1 MANTTMTVATVD
13 TQAAADRRARSDAAQ
28 PLVSVVLLS
37 YNRPH
42 LLAEA
47 LASLCRQSYQNLEVT
62 VVDNPSPASAEV
74 ARVVSQFAGVR
85 LLQTERNLG
94 YAGGMNRGLAAAS
107 GDYVYLTEDDIVL
120 ESCCIETLVE
130 FLESNGLADLVAP
143 IIYNKTS
150 GTIRCAGGNLALGG
164 VYRRS
169 INGAGEPDVGQ
180 FPRAFDVT
188 YIDGATMFAR
198 REFWTKFKGFR
209 EEYFMYVDAV
219 ELCAR
224 VAKSRRRM
232 TIVPQAK
239 VHHFEPTVGP
249 ASPEL
254 EFHKLK
260 NFFAVNLLHAPV
272 RCLPEFVCRY
282 AVINGVRAVFSRH
295 GRSPRVFFKA
305 LAWVVKKTPSLL
317 KERVERPV
325 RAGASPPS

>member
-1 MANTTMTVATVD
+1 MTVATVD
-13 TQAAADRRARSDAAQ
+13 TQTAADRRARSDVTQ

-37 YNRPH
+37 YNRPA

-47 LASLCRQSYQNLEVT
+47 LASLRRQSYQNLDVT

-74 ARVVSQFAGVR
+74 ARIVSEFASQYRDVK
-85 LLQTERNLG
+85 LIQTERNLG
-94 YAGGMNRGLAAAS
+94 YAGGMNRGLAVAS

-120 ESCCIETLVE
+120 ESRCVETLVE
-130 FLESNGLADLVAP
+130 FLENNRSADLVAP
-143 IIYNKTS
+143 IIYNKTA

-169 INGAGEPDVGQ
+169 INGAGEPDTGQ

-219 ELCAR
+219 ELCVR
-224 VAKSRRRM
+224 VAKSRQRL
-232 TIVPQAK
+232 TIVPQAR

-249 ASPEL
+249 SSPDL

-260 NFFAVNLLHAPV
+260 NFFAVNLLHAPAH
-272 RCLPEFVCRY
+272 CLPEFICRY
-282 AVINGVRAVFSRH
+282 AVINGFRTVFSRS
-295 GRSPRVFFKA
+295 GNSPHVFFKA
-305 LAWVVKKTPSLL
+305 LLWVAKKTPSLL
-317 KERVERPV
+317 KERISVRPL
-325 RAGASPPS
+325 

>member
-1 MANTTMTVATVD
+1 MTVATLDQDVS
-13 TQAAADRRARSDAAQ
+13 AERAPADRAT

-37 YNRPH
+37 YNRPA

-47 LASLCRQSYQNLEVT
+47 LASLGRQSYQNLEVT

-74 ARVVSQFAGVR
+74 ARIVSQFASQFPRVR
-85 LLQTERNLG
+85 LIQTERNLG
-94 YAGGMNRGLAAAS
+94 YAGGMNRGLHDVS

-120 ESCCIETLVE
+120 ESSCVETLVE
-130 FLESNGLADLVAP
+130 FLESDRSADLVAP
-143 IIYNKTS
+143 IIYNKTA

-169 INGAGEPDVGQ
+169 INGAGEADTGQ

-224 VAKSRRRM
+224 VAKSRQRM
-232 TIVPQAK
+232 TIVPQAR

-249 ASPEL
+249 PSPNL

-260 NFFAVNLLHAPV
+260 NFFAVNLLHAPA

-282 AVINGVRAVFSRH
+282 AFINGVRAVFSPN
-295 GRSPRVFFKA
+295 GNSPRTFFKA
-305 LAWVVKKTPSLL
+305 LLWAVKQTPSLL
-317 KERVERPV
+317 KERFSVRPL
-325 RAGASPPS
+325 

>member
-1 MANTTMTVATVD
+1 MAL
-13 TQAAADRRARSDAAQ
+13 

-37 YNRPH
+37 YNRPQ

-47 LASLCRQSYQNLEVT
+47 LASLGRQSYQNLEVT

-74 ARVVSQFAGVR
+74 ARLVSEFVSEFAGQFPSVK
-85 LLQTERNLG
+85 LIQTERNLG
-94 YAGGMNRGLAAAS
+94 YAGGMNRGLVTAS

-120 ESCCIETLVE
+120 ESCCIQTLVE
-130 FLESNGLADLVAP
+130 FLEKNRSADLVAP
-143 IIYNKTS
+143 IIYNKTA
-150 GTIRCAGGNLALGG
+150 GTIRCAGGSLALGG

-169 INGAGEPDVGQ
+169 INGAGEPDTGQ

-224 VAKSRRRM
+224 VAKSRQRM
-232 TIVPQAK
+232 TIVPQAH
-239 VHHFEPTVGP
+239 VHHFEPTLGP
-249 ASPEL
+249 TSPDL

-260 NFFAVNLLHAPV
+260 NFFAVNLLHAPA
-272 RCLPEFVCRY
+272 RCLPEFICRY
-282 AVINGVRAVFSRH
+282 AVINGVRTVFSSN
-295 GRSPRVFFKA
+295 GSSPRVFFKA
-305 LAWVVKKTPSLL
+305 LAWVVKRTPSLL
-317 KERVERPV
+317 KERISVRPL
-325 RAGASPPS
+325 